1 MGLSVE
7 TTVGNRAAAETFHLR
22 DYWKV
27 VSQGRY
33 TILSVLA
40 AVLGITLVRVLLA
53 TPIYQATAVIEIKPE
68 AKRIL
73 PGQEHYLGAEGGGWI
88 AEEKYFNTQLEVLK
102 SRDVA
107 EKTLRRLHLEK
118 HPLFAKGP
126 DPIGAFQH
134 RIEIKPRIET
144 RLVSVS
150 MTGPNAREVSEWVNT
165 LADVYVRRNIDQAVS
180 SFQGILDEINRGL
193 ATSRASI
200 GQADVERM
208 QLAASRDLYVPEN
221 QQDVLK
227 HNLQAYND
235 ELTKVNVEIG
245 SLSAE
250 LTSLDTVR
258 DSHGDY
264 TTLPRINQ
272 DPVMVDLT
280 SQKLVVERE
289 LQRLAL
295 EKKPQHPDYLAKAK
309 DLEKINQRIE
319 GQIERMAEKLKT
331 QYTLAVSN
339 KAYLERQIRQTQEES
354 FRVQQATS
362 SYSLL
367 KTDAESKRRVYDL
380 VHETMERISIGAQL
394 IALNNNVAVL
404 DRAIEPRSPIHPK
417 KFIAF
422 LVGGVFGL
430 LFGVTLVLFLDYL
443 DNTIRTPDDIEQYLG
458 LGVLAIVPRVRGEGS
473 LPAREAYQSLRT
485 SILFSSHNREKRV
498 VLLTSAGAQ
507 EGKSSTTA
515 ALVRTLATNG
525 ERVVLLDCD
534 LRRPTQHNHM
544 GVPRE
549 PGLSN
554 YVFEGADNDYARY
567 LASTDIPTL
576 KVLPCGAIPPSP
588 PELIGSQKFR
598 SLVQSLKAS
607 FDWVIMDSPPIANL
621 TDAIVLASL
630 ADMVA
635 FIVKHNENDR
645 DLIRRCLK
653 QLRDVHANVIGAVL
667 NDVDFEKTGNK
678 DYYYAGY
685 DYTRGLDRTP
695 RRSKRA
701 GGDRKIAL

>member
-1 MGLSVE
+1 MESHVG
-7 TTVGNRAAAETFHLR
+7 TTVENRADVETFHLR
-22 DYWKV
+22 DYWKI

-40 AVLGITLVRVLLA
+40 AVLGLTLVRVFLA
-53 TPIYQATAVIEIKPE
+53 TPVYQAAAVVEIKPE

-73 PGQEHYLGAEGGGWI
+73 PGQEQYLGAEGGGWI
-88 AEEKYFNTQLEVLK
+88 AEEKYFNTQLEVIK

-107 EKTLRRLHLEK
+107 EKAFRRLHLEK
-118 HPLFAKGP
+118 HPLFEKSF
-126 DPIGAFQH
+126 DPVGAFQR
-134 RIEIKPRIET
+134 RIEIKPRVET

-150 MTGPNAREVSEWVNT
+150 MTGPNPKEVSEWVNT
-165 LADVYVRRNIDQAVS
+165 LADVYVRRNIDQAVT
-180 SFQGILDEINRGL
+180 SFHGILDEINRGL

-200 GQADVERM
+200 GQADTERLE
-208 QLAASRDLYVPEN
+208 LAASRDLYVPEN
-221 QQDVLK
+221 QQEVLK

-235 ELTKVNVEIG
+235 ELTKVSVELG

-250 LTSLDTVR
+250 LESLDRVR
-258 DSHGDY
+258 ALRGDY

-280 SQKLVVERE
+280 SQKLVAERE

-309 DLEKINQRIE
+309 DVEKINQKIE

-331 QYTLAVSN
+331 QYALAVSN
-339 KAYLERQIRQTQEES
+339 RNYLQGQIARTQEES

-362 SYSLL
+362 SYDLL
-367 KTDAESKRRVYDL
+367 KTDAASKRRVYDL

-394 IALNNNVAVL
+394 IALNNNVAIL
-404 DRAIEPRSPIHPK
+404 DRAIEPRSPIQPQK
-417 KFIAF
+417 LVSFF
-422 LVGGVFGL
+422 VGGLLGL

-443 DNTIRTPDDIEQYLG
+443 DNTIRTPEDVEQYLG
-458 LGVLAIVPRVRGEGS
+458 LGVLAIVPRIRGGGS
-473 LPAREAYQSLRT
+473 VPAREAYQSLRT

-498 VLLTSAGAQ
+498 LLLTSAGAQ

-515 ALVRTLATNG
+515 ALARTLAATG
-525 ERVVLLDCD
+525 ERVVLIDCD
-534 LRRPTQHNHM
+534 LRRPTQHVHM

-554 YVFEGADNDYARY
+554 YVFEGADGDYARY
-567 LASTDIPTL
+567 FASTDIPTL
-576 KVLPCGAIPPSP
+576 KVLPCGALPPSP
-588 PELIGSQKFR
+588 PDLIGNQKFR
-598 SLVQSLKAS
+598 SLLQSLKAE
-607 FDWVIMDSPPIANL
+607 FDWVLIDSPPIASL
-621 TDAIVLASL
+621 TDTVVLASL
-630 ADMVA
+630 ADMIA
-635 FIVKHNENDR
+635 FVVKHNENDR

-653 QLRDVHANVIGAVL
+653 QLRDIHANVIGAVL
-667 NDVDFEKTGNK
+667 NDVDFSRSANK

-685 DYTRGLDRTP
+685 DYTRGDEKEP
-695 RRSKRA
+695 RKSRRKTS
-701 GGDRKIAL
+701 DRKIAL